1 MGGEGPGGPG
11 RPRQEKWGWARLR
24 CGREARAVLGTH
36 FGHCQLLFNP
46 CQRPTQVGRNW
57 GWRGRGVQGT
67 LGRGVLPWGV
77 LGLGEA
83 GGLQGPLAGE
93 GKGHQAPRSNTS

>member
-1 MGGEGPGGPG
+1 M
-11 RPRQEKWGWARLR
+11 R